1 MQNAPRTHPPVPN
14 PPATGTG
21 PDPMDLSGTGY
32 GKLSEQECA
41 TRIREGLC
49 LYCGKPGHM
58 ARHCPSKSKNPF
70 RAAST
75 YVEGNPNVLTNP
87 NPGTRLRTGIHL
99 RTLSVAVAVGAI
111 GVVGELVAKASRE
124 MPRPAAA

>member
-1 MQNAPRTHPPVPN
+1 
-14 PPATGTG
+14 
-21 PDPMDLSGTGY
+21 MDLSGTGY
-32 GKLSEQECA
+32 GKLSEQERA

-70 RAAST
+70 GAASA

-87 NPGTRLRTGIHL
+87 NPGTVANPNSFANTFSGSGGGGNRGGGGTGGQGQ
-99 RTLSVAVAVGAI
+99 SGNA
-111 GVVGELVAKASRE
+111 
-124 MPRPAAA
+124 